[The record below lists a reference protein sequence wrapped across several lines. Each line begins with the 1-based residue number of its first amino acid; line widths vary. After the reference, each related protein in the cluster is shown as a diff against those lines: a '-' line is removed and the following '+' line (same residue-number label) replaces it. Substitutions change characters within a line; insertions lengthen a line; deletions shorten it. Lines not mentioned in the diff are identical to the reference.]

1 MDVRAAS
8 SGAAEGIFGGHAIPG
23 FRRLRQHRQHCLQLP
38 GTFEDPRKTL
48 RIARKRL
55 AGAHIEPVILRE
67 GTSGYAAP
75 RREHRW
81 RHLIENFFCKIKAFR
96 RIATRYEKTDACFAS
111 MTSLVALV
119 LWTQ

>member
-1 MDVRAAS
+1 M
-8 SGAAEGIFGGHAIPG
+8 
-23 FRRLRQHRQHCLQLP
+23 
-38 GTFEDPRKTL
+38 

-55 AGAHIEPVILRE
+55 AGAHIEPVILLRE

-81 RHLIENFFCKIKAFR
+81 CHLIENFFCKIKAFR

-111 MTSLVALV
+111 MIGLVALV